1 MSPEPRTTADRGS
14 YTAGTAAFM
23 PVAKEGRMSGR
34 WNQSGVN
41 IPCAGAST
49 DHPVSRVPWRRSF
62 GLAALPRTRK
72 GWWGWGAT
80 GSNGWS

>member
-1 MSPEPRTTADRGS
+1 MSPDVRVTADRRS
-14 YTAGTAAFM
+14 YAARTAAFT

-49 DHPVSRVPWRRSF
+49 DHPVSRTSYPWTLEPSRSPT
-62 GLAALPRTRK
+62 LPVYPARIGEKREF
-72 GWWGWGAT
+72 
-80 GSNGWS
+80 